1 MFASL
6 DEEGKERQREAEL
19 SSVEI
24 LKRLRQRQPA
34 PSQQERR
41 TIPQAHFSVG
51 MRREFHPRWRTRFF
65 TTSECGKD
73 TGHRQTAL

>member
-6 DEEGKERQREAEL
+6 DEEGKERQREAEI
-19 SSVEI
+19 SSTEI

-51 MRREFHPRWRTRFF
+51 MQEKLHPRWRTRFF